1 MTDRHLPD
9 DIDERD
15 EVEEDQEEQPKP
27 AIKVSGNWVQ
37 WLHIAASL
45 AAVTAI
51 SLLTLEMAVGSIIL
65 GKLVAY
71 ALGASLLIGALFL
84 LIIAYRYALSKIEP
98 GLWRYAFWFLS
109 VPIAF
114 LYYVIFIFLIF
125 SAFAPSLIK
134 LMGAAMSNA
143 P

>member
-1 MTDRHLPD
+1 MTDRRLPD

-15 EVEEDQEEQPKP
+15 EMAEEQEKQPKP
-27 AIKVSGNWVQ
+27 AKIIAGNWVQ

-51 SLLTLEMAVGSIIL
+51 TLLTLEMALGSIVL
-65 GKLVAY
+65 GKFLAY
-71 ALGASLLIGALFL
+71 ALGSSLLIGALFL

-98 GLWRYAFWFLS
+98 GLWRYAFWFIS
-109 VPIAF
+109 VPVAF
-114 LYYVIFIFLIF
+114 LYYLIFIFLIF
-125 SAFAPSLIK
+125 SVFAPLLIRI
-134 LMGAAMSNA
+134 MGAAMSNA